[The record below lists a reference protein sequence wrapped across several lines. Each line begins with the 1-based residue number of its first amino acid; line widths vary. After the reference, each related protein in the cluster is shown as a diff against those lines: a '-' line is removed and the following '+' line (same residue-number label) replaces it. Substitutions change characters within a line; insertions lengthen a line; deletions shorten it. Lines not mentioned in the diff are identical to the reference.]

1 MKVKQASNESKPMS
15 DMKNKNNHLKQ
26 LEKLLLNNEINI
38 SKNEG
43 RKFSKKDI
51 YGIILRLFV
60 CITIILVLY
69 FTGLFKNIVG
79 VLIAISFFIFME
91 FVRYLK
97 LK

>member
-1 MKVKQASNESKPMS
+1 VKKKQASNESKPVS
-15 DMKNKNNHLKQ
+15 DVKNKNNHLKQ
-26 LEKLLLNNEINI
+26 LEELLLSDEINI

-43 RKFSKKDI
+43 RKISKKEI
-51 YGIILRLFV
+51 YGIIIRLFI

-69 FTGLFKNIVG
+69 LTGLFKNFIG
-79 VLIAISFFIFME
+79 VLIAISFFIFIE